1 MSNLYN
7 PITACLKK
15 HAGREEAVEQKAKDD
30 EKKPSTGI
38 ASNAAPSGWV
48 QGIASGV
55 YNVGAGGAKWV
66 ASTTYNVGA
75 TVLGTGA
82 SVLGTGTN
90 LARKVVARKDK
101 SKDE

>member
-15 HAGREEAVEQKAKDD
+15 HAGREDAAEQKAKDD

-90 LARKVVARKDK
+90 LARKVVAPKDK

>member
-75 TVLGTGA
+75 TCPGNWSQRLGYR
-82 SVLGTGTN
+82 N
-90 LARKVVARKDK
+90 
-101 SKDE
+101 

>member
-15 HAGREEAVEQKAKDD
+15 TGREDAVEEKAKDD
-30 EKKPSTGI
+30 EKKPSTG
-38 ASNAAPSGWV
+38 ASANAAPSGWI
-48 QGIASGV
+48 QGLASGA

-66 ASTTYNVGA
+66 ASTTYNI
-75 TVLGTGA
+75 GA
-82 SVLGTGTN
+82 SVLGTGTQ